1 MSFVDRVQP
10 GELFPIIQSL
20 AVSQLSLRRDLW
32 DVKQEAAVQTDQIIN
47 FLLTKETLL
56 KSFFLIK
63 KHYGIIGTC

>member
-32 DVKQEAAVQTDQIIN
+32 DVKQEAAVQTDQIIY

-63 KHYGIIGTC
+63 KYYGIIVIC